1 MFVFDSLNYL
11 FNMLNNIH
19 FLRTNAAQGDV
30 MAEWTFVSNHA
41 VVLSFVAKD
50 PQITAREMANEI
62 GITERAVRKI
72 IKDLEAA
79 KYLRKKRE
87 GRGVRYSIRFDMTL
101 RHRTQRDKLV
111 GDLLKILGEDKEMSQ
126 KKTHR

>member
-1 MFVFDSLNYL
+1 
-11 FNMLNNIH
+11 
-19 FLRTNAAQGDV
+19 

-41 VVLSFVAKD
+41 VVLSFVAKA

-111 GDLLKILGEDKEMSQ
+111 GDLLKVLGEDKEMRQ
-126 KKTHR
+126 KKAHR